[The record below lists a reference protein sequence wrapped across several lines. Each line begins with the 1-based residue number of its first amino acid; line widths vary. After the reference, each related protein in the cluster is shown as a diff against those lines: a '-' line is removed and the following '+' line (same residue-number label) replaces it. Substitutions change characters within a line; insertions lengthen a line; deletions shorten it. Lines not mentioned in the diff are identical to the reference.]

1 MNRRLIVAL
10 AGPSDRRYRYRGR
23 SRSPST
29 IDRYQPDGHY
39 GSFSRD
45 REPRRRPPSP
55 GPANIDRY
63 VPSQDFKPPPPPPP
77 PAVNPVPDPN
87 KLDYQVGFSY
97 FGEWWRHDQI
107 IKEERERQR
116 NGGRRPLDRAKADR
130 ESREERAKEKAQ
142 IQAAYDTYKE
152 AMQVKMAKA
161 FVQSHR
167 AEEWFKER
175 YVPAIRDDI
184 RTRLTEVRRGHYG
197 LWEREF
203 DAGAFDGFSLEGIY
217 KGDSNAQGGPVEKE
231 EGETVATAE
240 VLGIGDLLPSKR
252 GMVRD
257 EAAHQPAL
265 LIKTIAPSVSRAKLE
280 DFCREHLGESAGGL
294 KWLGLSDPNP
304 SKRYHRIGWVMLH
317 PGAEPVDRMD
327 RGDGRG
333 QESDED
339 GEDRV
344 RRVEGTGADPDSVA
358 RRALEAVDGKT
369 IRDEVKGDFTV
380 HVGVQAPLSDPK
392 QKALW
397 DLFSVPE
404 RIERDLQLASRLVF
418 KLDSDAGPDFNG
430 IAKVDERVDRLRA
443 NGQLRSTTTTTA
455 AAAAAAATLAEAS
468 PGSRPDGARGA
479 AETDDAA
486 DAGRAEAVD
495 DEKEEG
501 AFDEEGEDDDEEKDD
516 DELLATKKKL
526 DLLVEYLRRVHN
538 FCFFCVFESDSVH
551 ELLRKCPGG
560 HLRRPRATL
569 SSPAKAAAVA
579 SVTGQPYLVKTDGK
593 EDGDPAASFKSRLPR
608 HASKNEQ
615 QLSRALNWVKTYE
628 EKILQIL
635 EPENVDLRKLGG
647 KPLEDG
653 LDEELSKYVRQ
664 EDESKFRCKVSN
676 CTKLF
681 KAEHFW
687 RKHAEKRHAE
697 WYESIKKDVR
707 F

>member
-1 MNRRLIVAL
+1 M
-10 AGPSDRRYRYRGR
+10 
-23 SRSPST
+23 
-29 IDRYQPDGHY
+29 
-39 GSFSRD
+39 
-45 REPRRRPPSP
+45 
-55 GPANIDRY
+55 
-63 VPSQDFKPPPPPPP
+63 
-77 PAVNPVPDPN
+77 NPVPDPN
-87 KLDYQVGFSY
+87 KLEYHVGFSY
-97 FGEWWRHDQI
+97 FGEWWRHDQF

-116 NGGRRPLDRAKADR
+116 NGGRRPLERAKGDR
-130 ESREERAKEKAQ
+130 EPREERAKEKAQ

-203 DAGAFDGFSLEGIY
+203 DAGAFDDFSLEGVY

-240 VLGIGDLLPSKR
+240 VLGIGDLLPSKPSV
-252 GMVRD
+252 VRD

-265 LIKTIAPSVSRAKLE
+265 LIKTIAPSVSRASLE

-317 PGAEPVDRMD
+317 PGAEPVVDRMD
-327 RGDGRG
+327 MLQPDAEPVERTDQDDGRG
-333 QESDED
+333 QDSDED
-339 GEDRV
+339 GERKV
-344 RRVEGTGADPDSVA
+344 RRVQDVGTAPDSVA
-358 RRALEAVDGKT
+358 HRALEAIDGKT

-380 HVGVQAPLSDPK
+380 HVGLQAPLSDPK

-404 RIERDLQLASRLVF
+404 RIERDLQLASRVVF

-443 NGQLRSTTTTTA
+443 NGQLRSTTTTTTTVTTTT
-455 AAAAAAATLAEAS
+455 TLAAAS
-468 PGSRPDGARGA
+468 PGSRPDGARGT

-486 DAGRAEAVD
+486 NVDNADPAEAVD

-501 AFDEEGEDDDEEKDD
+501 AFDEEDDDDDDDDEKDD
-516 DELLATKKKL
+516 EELLATKKKL

-569 SSPAKAAAVA
+569 SSSAKAAAVA
-579 SVTGQPYLVKTDGK
+579 SVTGQPYLAKADGK
-593 EDGDPAASFKSRLPR
+593 EDGDSAGSFKPRLPR
-608 HASKNEQ
+608 HGSKNEQ

-647 KPLEDG
+647 KPIEDA
-653 LDEELSKYVRQ
+653 LDEELSKHVRQ
-664 EDESKFRCKVSN
+664 EDESKFRCKVSD

-697 WYESIKKDVR
+697 WYEGVKQDVR
-707 F
+707 C